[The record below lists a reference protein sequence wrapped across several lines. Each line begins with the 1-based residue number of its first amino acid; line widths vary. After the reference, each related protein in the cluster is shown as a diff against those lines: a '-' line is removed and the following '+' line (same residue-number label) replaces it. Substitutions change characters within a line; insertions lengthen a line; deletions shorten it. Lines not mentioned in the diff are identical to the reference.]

1 MFKCDSKYQRRILVA
16 PLFQR
21 CPCLQWRK
29 TCFLSKGDAIQGAY
43 HGIDQNGFGFSTF
56 DRDNDGCDP
65 CIFFCDI
72 AARSCTDFDQG
83 GWRYSKCGSASLNG
97 EWHPKGANTGWLSGL
112 HWLTWK
118 RPVSYSA
125 RATRMMFTPM
135 WHFSLTIEI
144 KQWKYHTDFLVV
156 VYSFGNI
163 HQILCFYWMT
173 PACIDTPLHHL
184 QQLQN
189 KPPWPH
195 LPGKL
200 EAADLQL
207 WGDLELS

>member
-1 MFKCDSKYQRRILVA
+1 PPHIRSPESAYCEMGTNGIWTVIQKRTGGAVA
-16 PLFQR
+16 FDREWAAYKNGFGFVSCIYNVSNSNLIG
-21 CPCLQWRK
+21 CCIKK

-135 WHFSLTIEI
+135 
-144 KQWKYHTDFLVV
+144 
-156 VYSFGNI
+156 
-163 HQILCFYWMT
+163 
-173 PACIDTPLHHL
+173 
-184 QQLQN
+184 
-189 KPPWPH
+189 
-195 LPGKL
+195 
-200 EAADLQL
+200 
-207 WGDLELS
+207 